1 MSECAGKWR
10 WGYGMDPME
19 DSSAFSYHCVLKFEG
34 CFAGHYVADGG
45 DCADLDGVGDA
56 LG

>member
-1 MSECAGKWR
+1 
-10 WGYGMDPME
+10 MDPSG
-19 DSSAFSYHCVLKFEG
+19 DPSAFSYHGVLKFEG

-45 DCADLDGVGDA
+45 DCAELDSEGDA